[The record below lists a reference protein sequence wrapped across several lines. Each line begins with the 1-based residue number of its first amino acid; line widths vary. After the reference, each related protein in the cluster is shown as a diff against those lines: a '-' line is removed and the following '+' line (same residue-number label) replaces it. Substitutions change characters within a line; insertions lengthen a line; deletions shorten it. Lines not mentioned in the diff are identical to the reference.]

1 MDGAVIETPQRKRPR
16 SATPSSSSPLHVNKR
31 FRPDTLASPS
41 PKSVRLDPV
50 NGDEDVVLESDV
62 PESPIPPSKPIA
74 ALSVSFAPN
83 TPLREINDP
92 FARLNLKTSTQ
103 KKNLATPVAS
113 KTNADGSKSVK
124 KSARKTPGT
133 GRSNKSFRIKVFLLI
148 VWSEG
153 SLLLHH

>member
-1 MDGAVIETPQRKRPR
+1 MDGSVIETPQRKRSR
-16 SATPSSSSPLHVNKR
+16 SATPSSSSSRRVNKR
-31 FRPDTLASPS
+31 FRPDTLLSLS
-41 PKSVRLDPV
+41 PKSVSLDPA

-62 PESPIPPSKPIA
+62 PESPIAPSRPIA

-92 FARLNLKTSTQ
+92 FAKLNLKTSAQ

-113 KTNADGSKSVK
+113 KTNSDGSKSVR

-133 GRSNKSFRIKVFLLI
+133 GKSNKCFRIKVFSRVNL
-148 VWSEG
+148 V
-153 SLLLHH
+153 